1 MPAQPDAA
9 GVRDPGADAGPS
21 AQAAHGA
28 GPGAPPDLGALA
40 ALGEPARRALYA
52 YIAAQG
58 RPVSRDEAAGA
69 TGMRRATA
77 AFHLER
83 LVEDGLLEAG
93 FARLSG
99 RTGPG
104 AGRTAKLYSRA
115 HRQIDVS
122 LPPRRYAVA
131 GDILASAV
139 EEAQRRSVPIGEA
152 VTQAAERT
160 GRQMAAGSTGLADM
174 LASLGY
180 EPRDAGPGETQLANC
195 PFHELAVRHR
205 ELVCTLNLHLLRAA
219 LAGLGAPA
227 QARLDPAE
235 GRCCVTITPVGPK
248 PAATEPSSRLTAG
261 RAHGPG
267 ITARLPARDA
277 GSGTA
282 RERR

>member
-1 MPAQPDAA
+1 MPALPDGRPA
-9 GVRDPGADAGPS
+9 PGIP
-21 AQAAHGA
+21 AQQA
-28 GPGAPPDLGALA
+28 DLGALA

-52 YIAAQG
+52 YVAAQG

-131 GDILASAV
+131 GDILACAV
-139 EEAQRRSVPIGEA
+139 EEAQRRSAPVGEA
-152 VTQAAERT
+152 VTQAAERA
-160 GRQMAAGSTGLADM
+160 GRQMAAGAADLADM

-195 PFHELAVRHR
+195 PFHELASAPPRAR
-205 ELVCTLNLHLLRAA
+205 LHAEP
-219 LAGLGAPA
+219 APA
-227 QARLDPAE
+227 PRGP
-235 GRCCVTITPVGPK
+235 GR
-248 PAATEPSSRLTAG
+248 AG
-261 RAHGPG
+261 RARPGTARPGRRPVLRDDHPRWGRNRPPLTPAQPDGGPG
-267 ITARLPARDA
+267 PIARAHGSAVARAAA
-277 GSGTA
+277 GSGAA

>member
-1 MPAQPDAA
+1 MSDMPALPDAA
-9 GVRDPGADAGPS
+9 AAGDPGA
-21 AQAAHGA
+21 AA
-28 GPGAPPDLGALA
+28 DLGALA

-52 YIAAQG
+52 YVAAQG

-131 GDILASAV
+131 GDILACAV
-139 EEAQRRSVPIGEA
+139 EEAQRRSVPVGET
-152 VTQAAERT
+152 VTRAAERA
-160 GRQMAAGSTGLADM
+160 GRQIAAGATGLAGM

-180 EPRDAGPGETQLANC
+180 EPRGAGPGETQLANC

-219 LAGLGAPA
+219 LAELGAPA
-227 QARLDPAE
+227 RARLDPAQ
-235 GRCCVTITPVGPK
+235 GRCCVTITRMGQE
-248 PAATEPSSRLTAG
+248 PAAADPGPS
-261 RAHGPG
+261 
-267 ITARLPARDA
+267 
-277 GSGTA
+277 
-282 RERR
+282 

>member
-1 MPAQPDAA
+1 MTDMRAQPDAA
-9 GVRDPGADAGPS
+9 AVRDPGTGGNRPEEYP
-21 AQAAHGA
+21 GA
-28 GPGAPPDLGALA
+28 ELGPGPEADPGPEGYPGAEADPGPEADLCAETDLGALA

-52 YIAAQG
+52 YITAQG

-83 LVEDGLLEAG
+83 LVGDGLLEAG

-131 GDILASAV
+131 GDILACAV
-139 EEAQRRSVPIGEA
+139 EEAQRRSVPVGEA
-152 VTQAAERT
+152 VTQAAERA
-160 GRQMAAGSTGLADM
+160 GRQMAAGAAGLADM

-219 LAGLGAPA
+219 LAELGAPA
-227 QARLDPAE
+227 QARLDPAD
-235 GRCCVTITPVGPK
+235 GRCCVTITTGGQ
-248 PAATEPSSRLTAG
+248 EAG
-261 RAHGPG
+261 HR
-267 ITARLPARDA
+267 
-277 GSGTA
+277 
-282 RERR
+282 